1 MALHYDIQIAA
12 FAMFVVGMA
21 YLTYKDY
28 LSFLDLGP
36 GGTPYNFYGYLTIT
50 LLRLVALR
58 NPREAAPVPDQLR
71 NTGYLSKTRALPKRK
86 VPRPEVVGIA
96 PHRQMNQKASAS
108 MFIKLSDEIRG
119 LAEKY
124 PKRLRMGK
132 SCFEK
137 HCPALFSNRELNKT
151 CNGEI
156 CHAHTVD
163 GSMHLTLHPEDAE
176 KVIQAGFGERHP
188 LARGGW
194 CRRFVPQGFIMIY
207 APRDDDELEIVMSI
221 IRAAIGWVSGERLL
235 GPDDDEVD
243 FADIP
248 KDINGTIGFDPKND
262 QVSQP
267 DANMDDR
274 GLIAEAGK
282 QVMEVA

>member
-1 MALHYDIQIAA
+1 MVEPNCRVFCAFQAIALHYNIQIATV
-12 FAMFVVGMA
+12 AMFIVGMA

-71 NTGYLSKTRALPKRK
+71 NTGYLSKTQALPKRK

-96 PHRQMNQKASAS
+96 PHRQMNQKASAA
-108 MFIKLSDEIRG
+108 MFVKLSDEIRG
-119 LAEKY
+119 LAEKH

-137 HCPALFSNRELNKT
+137 HCPALFSTRELNKT

-188 LARGGW
+188 LASSTLFFFLFSARSLPW
-194 CRRFVPQGFIMIY
+194 SR
-207 APRDDDELEIVMSI
+207 
-221 IRAAIGWVSGERLL
+221 
-235 GPDDDEVD
+235 
-243 FADIP
+243 
-248 KDINGTIGFDPKND
+248 
-262 QVSQP
+262 SQSNTRSLDYTTP
-267 DANMDDR
+267 TFPCDAH
-274 GLIAEAGK
+274 G
-282 QVMEVA
+282 